1 MTLKYYQEME
11 KFIFPFIHP
20 AKRWR
25 NLYFHSFILPRD
37 GEIYISIHSSCQSY
51 PSILKYESKLG
62 SLQRTISLPQL
73 APLCLKGLC
82 LKISHPK
89 SEFAKIT
96 GISCHP
102 FLA

>member
-37 GEIYISIHSSCQSY
+37 GKFIFPFIH
-51 PSILKYESKLG
+51 PARATL
-62 SLQRTISLPQL
+62 
-73 APLCLKGLC
+73 
-82 LKISHPK
+82 
-89 SEFAKIT
+89 
-96 GISCHP
+96 P
-102 FLA
+102 FLNMSRN